1 MPQFTKDDPR
11 INRKGRPKKGQSLTD
26 ILQWA
31 LDQKKTVKNKTSG
44 EIREVLARQLLAEK
58 VVDLAINGRGDI
70 QAIKYIMDRI
80 DGKPIETI
88 RSATVTD
95 DITNLTSEERDK
107 RIEELLNGG
116 HKKPASDTQ

>member
-1 MPQFTKDDPR
+1 MAFTKGDSN
-11 INRKGRPKKGQSLTD
+11 INRKGRPRKGQSLTD

-31 LDQKKTVKNKTSG
+31 LDQKKTVKNKQG
-44 EIREVLARQLLAEK
+44 ETREVLARQLLAEK
-58 VVDLAINGRGDI
+58 IVTLALDGRGDI

-88 RSATVTD
+88 RSTTITD
-95 DITNLTSEERDK
+95 DITNLTSEERDR

-116 HKKPASDTQ
+116 HKKPATDTQ